1 MKTIEEI
8 PRPHIRFFPDH
19 ADRKRVVEVRI
30 SLYRGYGHHV
40 YADVIEEPN
49 PLWDHETGRWI
60 VPEGDSHG
68 AGIHRVMG
76 FATERHARR
85 WIESIFASEFS
96 PDTHELTY
104 RDEVTERWLYPE
116 GD

>member
-1 MKTIEEI
+1 MKSIDGI
-8 PRPHIRFFPDH
+8 PRPHIRLFPEH
-19 ADRKRVVEVRI
+19 ADRKRTVEVRI

-40 YADVIEEPN
+40 YADIVEESN
-49 PLWDHETGRWI
+49 PVWDRETGGWI
-60 VPEGDSHG
+60 VPEGDTAG

-85 WIESIFASEFS
+85 WIEAVFAEEFS
-96 PDTHELTY
+96 GKTHELRY
-104 RDEVTERWLYPE
+104 RDEITERWLYPD